1 MSKMADLDIEIR
13 EMLESDTN
21 PVTIAKMLNIP
32 LTWVYDT
39 LESMDDPDEEPYNP
53 NNTVNS

>member
-1 MSKMADLDIEIR
+1 MSELDIEIR
-13 EMLESDTN
+13 ELLEDDIN
-21 PVTIAKMLNIP
+21 PVTIARRLGIP

-39 LESMDDPDEEPYNP
+39 LESMEPDEDEPFNP

>member
-1 MSKMADLDIEIR
+1 MSHMSELDIEIR
-13 EMLESDTN
+13 ELLEDDIN
-21 PVTIAKMLNIP
+21 PVTIARRLGIP

-39 LESMDDPDEEPYNP
+39 LESMEPDEDEPFNP

>member
-13 EMLESDTN
+13 EMLERDTN
-21 PVTIAKMLNIP
+21 PVVIAKMLDIP
-32 LTWVYDT
+32 ITWVYDT
-39 LESMDDPDEEPYNP
+39 LERMDDPDEELYHP